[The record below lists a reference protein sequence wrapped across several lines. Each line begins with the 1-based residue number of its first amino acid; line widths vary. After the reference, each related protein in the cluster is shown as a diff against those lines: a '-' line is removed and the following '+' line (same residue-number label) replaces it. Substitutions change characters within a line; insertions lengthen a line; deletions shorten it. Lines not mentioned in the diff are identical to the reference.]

1 MADKEKSIILVD
13 DHPVMRFGLAQLIAS
28 EPDLKVIG
36 EAGSAREAMDAL
48 AVCVPDLMIVDI
60 SLPDK
65 NGLEL
70 IKDARSAHPDIYVLV
85 VSMHDERTYAE
96 RVLRAGGRGYIM
108 KEEAAEKL
116 VLAIR
121 AVMGGKVFVSD
132 AISRLL
138 IESFSSATGGGGREA
153 IHSLTDRE
161 LEVFQLLG
169 EGLGS
174 KEIAARIHCSPR
186 TVDAHRLHIRE
197 KLGLNTGRDVVR
209 EAVRWTENNR

>member
-1 MADKEKSIILVD
+1 MGSKKKSIILVD

-36 EAGSAREAMDAL
+36 EAGCAAEAMDAL
-48 AVCVPDLMIVDI
+48 ANVVPDLMIVDI

-70 IKDARSAHPDIYVLV
+70 IKDARASCPDICILV

-121 AVMGGKVFVSD
+121 AVMDGKVFVSD

-138 IESFSSATGGGGREA
+138 IESFSAGTGGDDREA
-153 IHSLTDRE
+153 IHKLSDRE

-186 TVDAHRLHIRE
+186 TVDAHRVHIRE
-197 KLGLNTGRDVVR
+197 KLALNTGRDVVR
-209 EAVRWTENNR
+209 EAVRWIENNR